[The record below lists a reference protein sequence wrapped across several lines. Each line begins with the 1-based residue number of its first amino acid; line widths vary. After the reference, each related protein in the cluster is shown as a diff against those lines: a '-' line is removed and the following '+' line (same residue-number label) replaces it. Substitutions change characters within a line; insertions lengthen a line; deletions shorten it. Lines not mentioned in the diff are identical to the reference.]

1 MRQAW
6 RKVLLVL
13 VCCVLAVAGWIGLL
27 NLAEV
32 ISAARSYRASPAELR
47 AAADAA
53 VLPAA
58 DPAFSGSGEYTDV
71 EQAEAQAEY
80 YASIGGDPL
89 DVEPL
94 EPIIGKFV
102 SYIPGTLPAEAPQ
115 ISASTSENVQTFIV
129 NTSSG
134 VFHLASCYHIRQMDY
149 ANRSSYTGT
158 RAEASALYTPCRD
171 CNP

>member
-1 MRQAW
+1 MTRIW
-6 RKVLLVL
+6 RRVLLVL
-13 VCCVLAVAGWIGLL
+13 VCCALAVAGWVGLL

-32 ISAARSYRASPAELR
+32 ISAARAYKDSPAELR

-58 DPAFSGSGEYTDV
+58 DPAFSGSGEYTDA

-115 ISASTSENVQTFIV
+115 ISASTSESVQTFIV

-158 RAEASALYTPCRD
+158 RAEAAALYTPCKD

>member
-1 MRQAW
+1 MGRIW
-6 RKVLLVL
+6 RRVLLVA
-13 VCCVLAVAGWIGLL
+13 VCCALAVAGWIGLL
-27 NLAEV
+27 NLANTV
-32 ISAARSYRASPAELR
+32 ASVRSYRSSPAELR

-58 DPAFSGSGEYTDV
+58 DPAFTGSEQYTDV
-71 EQAEAQAEY
+71 EQAEAQERY

-94 EPIIGKFV
+94 EPILGDFV
-102 SYIPGTLPAEAPQ
+102 SFIPGTLPAETPE
-115 ISASTSENVQTFIV
+115 ILSSASENVQTFVV

-134 VFHLASCYHIRQMDY
+134 VFHLASCYHVRQMDY

-158 RAEASALYTPCRD
+158 RAEAAALYTPCKD

>member
-71 EQAEAQAEY
+71 EQDEAQAEY

-158 RAEASALYTPCRD
+158 RAEAAALYTPCKD

>member
-32 ISAARSYRASPAELR
+32 VAAARSYRASPAELR

-53 VLPAA
+53 VLLAA

-158 RAEASALYTPCRD
+158 RAEAAALYTPCKD

>member
-1 MRQAW
+1 MKQTW
-6 RKVLLVL
+6 RRVLLVL
-13 VCCVLAVAGWIGLL
+13 VCCVLAFVGWVGLL
-27 NLAEV
+27 RLADT
-32 ISAARSYRASPAELR
+32 ISAARSYKSSPAALR

-58 DPAFSGSGEYTDV
+58 DPAFTGSAEYTDV

-94 EPIIGKFV
+94 EPIVGDFV
-102 SYIPGTLPAEAPQ
+102 SFIPGTLPAQAPA
-115 ISASTSENVQTFIV
+115 IFGASSESTQTFIV
-129 NTSSG
+129 NTSSRY
-134 VFHLASCYHIRQMDY
+134 FHRVGCPHVDQMSS
-149 ANRSSYTGT
+149 ANRSTITCS
-158 RAEASALYTPCRD
+158 RAEAAALYTPCKD

>member
-32 ISAARSYRASPAELR
+32 VAAARSYRSSPADLR

-58 DPAFSGSGEYTDV
+58 DPAFSGSGEYT
-71 EQAEAQAEY
+71 
-80 YASIGGDPL
+80 
-89 DVEPL
+89 EPL

-134 VFHLASCYHIRQMDY
+134 YFHLASCYHVRQIDY

-158 RAEASALYTPCRD
+158 RAEAAALYTPCKD

>member
-6 RKVLLVL
+6 RRILLVL

-32 ISAARSYRASPAELR
+32 ISAARSYRASPSELR

-158 RAEASALYTPCRD
+158 RAEAAALYTPCKD

>member
-134 VFHLASCYHIRQMDY
+134 VFHLASCYPIRQMDY

-158 RAEASALYTPCRD
+158 RAEAAALYTPCKD

>member
-6 RKVLLVL
+6 RRILLVL

-32 ISAARSYRASPAELR
+32 VTAARSYRASPAELR

-53 VLPAA
+53 VLSAA

-158 RAEASALYTPCRD
+158 RAEAAALYTPCKD

>member
-6 RKVLLVL
+6 RRILLVL

-53 VLPAA
+53 ALPAA

-94 EPIIGKFV
+94 EPIIGKFA

-158 RAEASALYTPCRD
+158 RAEAAALYTPCKD

>member
-1 MRQAW
+1 MTRIW
-6 RKVLLVL
+6 RRVLLVL
-13 VCCVLAVAGWIGLL
+13 VCCVFAAVAWFGALS
-27 NLAEV
+27 LAGT
-32 ISAARSYRASPAELR
+32 ISAVRSYQASPAEIQ

-58 DPAFSGSGEYTDV
+58 DPPFTGSDEYTEE
-71 EQAEAQAEY
+71 EQAEAAERY

-158 RAEASALYTPCRD
+158 RAEAAALYTPCKD

>member
-1 MRQAW
+1 MRHAW

-13 VCCVLAVAGWIGLL
+13 VCCVLAAVAWFGVLS
-27 NLAEV
+27 LAGTV
-32 ISAARSYRASPAELR
+32 SAVQSYRSSPAEIR

-58 DPAFSGSGEYTDV
+58 DPAFSGSGEYTDA

-94 EPIIGKFV
+94 EPIIGEFV
-102 SYIPGTLPAEAPQ
+102 SFIPCTPTGDGSQ
-115 ISASTSENVQTFIV
+115 ISSASQTFIV
-129 NTSSG
+129 NTSTG
-134 VFHLASCYHIRQMDY
+134 VFHRPGCYHIDQISS
-149 ANRSSYTGT
+149 ANRTTFNGT
-158 RAEASALYTPCRD
+158 RSEAAALYAPCKD

>member
-27 NLAEV
+27 NLAEF

-158 RAEASALYTPCRD
+158 RAEAAALYSPCKD

>member
-47 AAADAA
+47 EAADAA

-158 RAEASALYTPCRD
+158 RAEAAALYTPCKD

>member
-32 ISAARSYRASPAELR
+32 VSAARSYRASPAELR

-80 YASIGGDPL
+80 YSSIGGDPL

-94 EPIIGKFV
+94 EPIIGDFV
-102 SYIPGTLPAEAPQ
+102 SFIPCTPTWDGPQ
-115 ISASTSENVQTFIV
+115 SSSASQTFIV
-129 NTSSG
+129 NTSTG
-134 VFHLASCYHIRQMDY
+134 VFHSPGCYHIDQMSS
-149 ANRSSYTGT
+149 ANRTTFNGT
-158 RAEASALYTPCRD
+158 RSEVAALYAPCKD

>member
-1 MRQAW
+1 MTRIW
-6 RKVLLVL
+6 RRVLLVL
-13 VCCVLAVAGWIGLL
+13 VCCALAVAGWVGLL

-32 ISAARSYRASPAELR
+32 ISAARAYKDSPAELR

-53 VLPAA
+53 VLPAT
-58 DPAFSGSGEYTDV
+58 DPAFTGSGEYTDA

-158 RAEASALYTPCRD
+158 RAEAAALYTPCKD

>member
-1 MRQAW
+1 MAQGFA
-6 RKVLLVL
+6 
-13 VCCVLAVAGWIGLL
+13 CAGLL
-27 NLAEV
+27 
-32 ISAARSYRASPAELR
+32 RTGCCRM
-47 AAADAA
+47 DW
-53 VLPAA
+53 
-58 DPAFSGSGEYTDV
+58 AF
-71 EQAEAQAEY
+71 
-80 YASIGGDPL
+80 ASIGGDPL

-158 RAEASALYTPCRD
+158 RAEAAALYTPCKD

>member
-32 ISAARSYRASPAELR
+32 VSAARSYRASPAELR

-58 DPAFSGSGEYTDV
+58 DPAFSGRGEYTDV

-158 RAEASALYTPCRD
+158 RAEAAALYTPCKD

>member
-58 DPAFSGSGEYTDV
+58 DPAFSGSREYTDV
-71 EQAEAQAEY
+71 EKAEAQAEY

-158 RAEASALYTPCRD
+158 RAEAAALYTPCKD

>member
-6 RKVLLVL
+6 RRILLVL

-115 ISASTSENVQTFIV
+115 ISFSTSENVQTFIV

-158 RAEASALYTPCRD
+158 RAEAAALYTPCKD

>member
-1 MRQAW
+1 MAQGFACA
-6 RKVLLVL
+6 

-32 ISAARSYRASPAELR
+32 VAAARSYRASPAELR

-53 VLPAA
+53 VFPSA

-94 EPIIGKFV
+94 APIIGKFV

-158 RAEASALYTPCRD
+158 RAEAAVLYTPCKD

>member
-13 VCCVLAVAGWIGLL
+13 VYCVLAVAGWIGLL

-32 ISAARSYRASPAELR
+32 VSAARSYRASPAELR

-115 ISASTSENVQTFIV
+115 ISASTSESGQTFIV

-158 RAEASALYTPCRD
+158 RAEAAALYTPCKD

>member
-13 VCCVLAVAGWIGLL
+13 VCCILAVAGWIGLL

-32 ISAARSYRASPAELR
+32 VAAARSYRASPADLR
-47 AAADAA
+47 AAADSA

-58 DPAFSGSGEYTDV
+58 DPAFSGSGEYTDA

-115 ISASTSENVQTFIV
+115 ISASTSENVHTFIV

-134 VFHLASCYHIRQMDY
+134 YFHLASCYHVRQIDY

-158 RAEASALYTPCRD
+158 RSETAALYTPCKD

>member
-58 DPAFSGSGEYTDV
+58 DPAFSGSREYTDV

-158 RAEASALYTPCRD
+158 RAEAAALYTPCKD

>member
-27 NLAEV
+27 NLAESV
-32 ISAARSYRASPAELR
+32 AAARSYRASPAELR

-58 DPAFSGSGEYTDV
+58 DPAFSGSGEYADA

-158 RAEASALYTPCRD
+158 RSEAAALYTPCKD

>member
-6 RKVLLVL
+6 RRILLVL

-115 ISASTSENVQTFIV
+115 ISASTSENVQT
-129 NTSSG
+129 SSG

-158 RAEASALYTPCRD
+158 RAEAAALYTPCKD

>member
-1 MRQAW
+1 MRHAW

-13 VCCVLAVAGWIGLL
+13 VCCVLAAVAWFGV
-27 NLAEV
+27 LALAGTV
-32 ISAARSYRASPAELR
+32 SAVQSYRSSPAEIR
-47 AAADAA
+47 SAADAA

-58 DPAFSGSGEYTDV
+58 DPPFTGSDEYTDE
-71 EQAEAQAEY
+71 EQAEASERY

-94 EPIIGKFV
+94 EPIIGDFV
-102 SYIPGTLPAEAPQ
+102 SFIPYTPTGDEAQ
-115 ISASTSENVQTFIV
+115 IFSASQTFIV

-134 VFHLASCYHIRQMDY
+134 VFHLLGCHHVNQISS
-149 ANRSSYTGT
+149 ANRTTFNGT
-158 RAEASALYTPCRD
+158 RSEAAALYAPCKD

>member
-32 ISAARSYRASPAELR
+32 VAAARSYRASPAELR

-158 RAEASALYTPCRD
+158 RAEAAALYTPCKD

>member
-6 RKVLLVL
+6 RRILLVL

-102 SYIPGTLPAEAPQ
+102 SYIPATLPAEAPQ

-158 RAEASALYTPCRD
+158 RAEAAALYTPCKD

>member
-27 NLAEV
+27 SLAEV

-58 DPAFSGSGEYTDV
+58 DPAFSGSREYTDV

-158 RAEASALYTPCRD
+158 RAEAAALYTPCKD

>member
-1 MRQAW
+1 M
-6 RKVLLVL
+6 
-13 VCCVLAVAGWIGLL
+13 
-27 NLAEV
+27 
-32 ISAARSYRASPAELR
+32 
-47 AAADAA
+47 
-53 VLPAA
+53 
-58 DPAFSGSGEYTDV
+58 

-158 RAEASALYTPCRD
+158 RAEAAALYTPCKD

>member
-6 RKVLLVL
+6 RRILLVL

-58 DPAFSGSGEYTDV
+58 DPAFSGSVEYTDV

-158 RAEASALYTPCRD
+158 RAEAAALYTPCKD